1 MKIPIEN
8 YYKDFQ
14 FVFQNDI
21 CFNYFIL
28 NYNYSSRRQYP
39 PLSLYQLQLMIEN
52 GIVDPDLPI
61 DLATL
66 CNSQFYSID
75 PLHHHYGVN
84 LTDEGI
90 NNFKYK
96 INIEVQHTTEPV
108 IAKIEK
114 NGGQIITAYFDK
126 KSVSALANPMEFFK
140 KGFF

>member
-1 MKIPIEN
+1 
-8 YYKDFQ
+8 
-14 FVFQNDI
+14 
-21 CFNYFIL
+21 
-28 NYNYSSRRQYP
+28 
-39 PLSLYQLQLMIEN
+39 MIEN
-52 GIVDPDLPI
+52 GVVDPDLPI

-66 CNSQFYSID
+66 CNSQFYTID
-75 PLHHHYGVN
+75 PFYHHYGVN

-126 KSVSALANPMEFFK
+126 KSVIALSNPMEFFK
-140 KGFF
+140 KGFLKFIHFFKIFIFHILRPANTKKRVTYRRCF